1 MKQFIL
7 ILLISLLFI
16 FVPTTLI
23 NASEIKFPAI
33 NVLREQKFVAKS
45 VPNNSNA
52 FAYMGYT
59 AITSRGSKQYK
70 LQQIAYTDIFGI
82 RCVQQYYLV
91 AMGTYY
97 GKVGD
102 TFKIHTASGG
112 WYMVMMGDVKS
123 DAHTDPSNRVS
134 GDGSIIEFIVDR
146 KVIRTH
152 QDFNQA
158 TEHLRDKIVK
168 IEKEVE

>member
-1 MKQFIL
+1 
-7 ILLISLLFI
+7 
-16 FVPTTLI
+16 
-23 NASEIKFPAI
+23 
-33 NVLREQKFVAKS
+33 
-45 VPNNSNA
+45 
-52 FAYMGYT
+52 MGYT
-59 AITSRGSKQYK
+59 AITSKNSPQFR
-70 LQQIAYTDIFGI
+70 LQQIAHTDIFGI

-112 WYMVMMGDVKS
+112 WYMVMMGDVKA
-123 DAHTDPSNRVS
+123 DAHTDQSNRVS

-146 KVIRTH
+146 KIIKTH
-152 QDFNQA
+152 KDFGIA

-168 IEKEVE
+168 IEKEIQ

>member
-7 ILLISLLFI
+7 ILIISLLFI
-16 FVPTTLI
+16 FVPTALI
-23 NASEIKFPAI
+23 NASEINFPAI
-33 NVLREQKFVAKS
+33 NVDREQKFVVKS
-45 VPNNSNA
+45 VPSNSNA

-59 AITSRGSKQYK
+59 TITSRGSKQYK
-70 LQQIAYTDIFGI
+70 LQQIAYTDIYGI

-123 DAHTDPSNRVS
+123 DVHTDTSNRVS

-146 KVIRTH
+146 KVIKTH
-152 QDFNQA
+152 KDFGRA
-158 TEHLRDKIVK
+158 TEHLRDTIIK
-168 IEKEVE
+168 IEKEIQ